1 MYILLE
7 KIEFFMMGALLKTN
21 SMKISELIERLQELQ
36 EEHGDIEVQAYAD
49 TDCHG
54 YYCSFFRE
62 NVWYDKS
69 DNVILIL

>member
-36 EEHGDIEVQAYAD
+36 EEHGDIEVQAYTD
-49 TDCHG
+49 NDCHG
-54 YYCSFFRE
+54 YYDTFSRE
-62 NVWYDKS
+62 NVCYEKI
-69 DNVILIL
+69 DNVVLIF

>member
-1 MYILLE
+1 
-7 KIEFFMMGALLKTN
+7 
-21 SMKISELIERLQELQ
+21 MKISEVIERLQELQ

-49 TDCHG
+49 TDCNG